1 MNTMI
6 SKESVN
12 IATCLKSMR
21 FKPNSKSKFD
31 IPFYRMISL
40 QAVRPYLKNDVM
52 NLASHFLTNG
62 YLESNGI
69 FFVALENHEGK
80 VVTVTKDV
88 TDTWSPHWVTANTAF
103 ENKLL
108 QDDDLKCFS
117 NKMFHVWNGNHC
129 LQAWLPVI
137 NKDHF
142 DDLNWH

>member
-6 SKESVN
+6 SNESVN
-12 IATCLKSMR
+12 IATCLKNMR

-31 IPFYRMISL
+31 IPLCRMISL

-52 NLASHFLTNG
+52 SLASHFLTNG

-69 FFVALENHEGK
+69 FFVALENHEVK
-80 VVTVTKDV
+80 VVPVTKDV
-88 TDTWSPHWVTANTAF
+88 TDTWSPHWVTVNTAF

-108 QDDDLKCFS
+108 QGDNLKCFS
-117 NKMFHVWNGNHC
+117 NKMFHVWDGNHR

-137 NKDHF
+137 NKDHS
-142 DDLNWH
+142 DDLN